1 LLFGYVLYFAV
12 YEEVVTGEPD
22 REIIG
27 QTPGNA
33 GRIVATVIDKD
44 ARHKAII
51 SET

>member
-12 YEEVVTGEPD
+12 YEKIVTGKFCRKTTE
-22 REIIG
+22 R
-27 QTPGNA
+27 TPGNA

-44 ARHKAII
+44 ARHGAII